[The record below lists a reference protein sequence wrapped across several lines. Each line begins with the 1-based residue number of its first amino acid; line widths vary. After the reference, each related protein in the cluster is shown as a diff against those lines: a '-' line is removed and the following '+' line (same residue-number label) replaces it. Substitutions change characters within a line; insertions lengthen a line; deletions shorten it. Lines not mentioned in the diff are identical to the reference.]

1 MNVIYDVK
9 CTSCGKV
16 DEVYGRKGDTVRC
29 SVCSSDSRSIIS
41 PVACVLDGSTGD
53 FPGAHSKWLK
63 RHR

>member
-9 CTSCGKV
+9 CTSCGNI

-53 FPGAHSKWLK
+53 FPGAAMKWNK
-63 RHR
+63 AHR